1 MSGGSKGSI
10 RRQPNDGAV
19 ISECGTFRY
28 SLWREVSPSGSGIC
42 LFIMLNPS
50 VADATEDD
58 PTIRRCIDFTRR
70 WGHRELRVV
79 NLFAFRTKEPRGLT
93 SVVDPIGPGNDR
105 VLHSEIQGA
114 DRVVASWGNRGSL
127 NQRSAIVRDMIN
139 GLGKEVWHLGLNKTG
154 EPCHPL
160 YVRSSTRLSP
170 FSC

>member
-1 MSGGSKGSI
+1 MSGGSKDSTN
-10 RRQPNDGAV
+10 RQSSDGAV
-19 ISECGTFRY
+19 ISECGTYRY

-50 VADATEDD
+50 VADAAEDD

-79 NLFAFRTKEPRGLT
+79 NLFALRTKEPRELAGVL
-93 SVVDPIGPGNDR
+93 DPIGLGNDR
-105 VLHSEIQGA
+105 VLHSEILGA
-114 DRVVASWGNRGSL
+114 DMVVAAWGNRGSL
-127 NQRSAIVRDMIN
+127 LQRSAIVYAMIN
-139 GLGKEVWHLGLNKTG
+139 GLGKESWHLGLNKTG